1 MRENVPPR
9 YPQQFRDEAVRMVI
23 DGPRPIAGVAAEL
36 GINETTLRSWV
47 KEYRLSREG
56 DTESDG
62 DAKSDRELQLEREV
76 RKLREEN
83 AFLKKAS
90 AFFAREQG

>member
-1 MRENVPPR
+1 
-9 YPQQFRDEAVRMVI
+9 MVI
-23 DGPRPIAGVAAEL
+23 DGPRPISRVAAEL
-36 GINETTLRSWV
+36 GINDSTLRGWV
-47 KEYRLSREG
+47 KEHRLAGE
-56 DTESDG
+56 DDIEAPG